1 MVILIVSQQ
10 LHFFKELFLFIYI
23 TIFRAFHFF
32 VVLLKFV
39 LAYSEVLMH
48 DFDNIFA
55 ASFGIPC
62 EVATIVYASSI
73 PITILKKFM

>member
-1 MVILIVSQQ
+1 
-10 LHFFKELFLFIYI
+10 
-23 TIFRAFHFF
+23 
-32 VVLLKFV
+32 VLLKFV